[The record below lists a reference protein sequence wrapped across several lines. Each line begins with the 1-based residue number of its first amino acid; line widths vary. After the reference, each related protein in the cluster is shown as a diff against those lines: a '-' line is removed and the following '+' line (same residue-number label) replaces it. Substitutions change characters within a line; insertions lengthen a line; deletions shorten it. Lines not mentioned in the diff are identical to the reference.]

1 MNHQVDQ
8 NNKTYAIRFG
18 LGAIKAVGFNM
29 MTETVNERNNHGK
42 FKDIYDYCKRVDAKS
57 INKKSIEALSKSG
70 SFDCFDK
77 NRRKFFESFDIL
89 ANFANEAKEQ
99 ANSNQMN
106 LFGGIAEE
114 NNLPPLKNPTNW
126 TKKQRLTNEFE
137 AFGFFLNEH
146 PIDDKISE
154 LKKRGIIFSTKIEED
169 LLDDNTIVKLAGVV
183 ASSKHRSG
191 SKGRFCYLNISDPFG
206 IYEVTIFDEALITAN
221 RDLLEDGSE
230 IVIECL
236 IRKDEGGSR
245 IMVKGVFAI
254 DEFIN
259 QTKPSDKEFEDIKKL
274 PPRKEFKGQDNKFS
288 NNKNST
294 NFSNNP
300 APNYQ
305 NKPDKNIDSSLQN
318 SQTSSTNLEE
328 NFDKIEILISD
339 NSAILPLKTVLS
351 QKINIGEKNDGK
363 TTIILVVN
371 DQDKTTKIQLAGLYK
386 IQELDIFRL
395 KNLHPKI
402 KIINV

>member
-1 MNHQVDQ
+1 MTNNESLD
-8 NNKTYAIRFG
+8 NNKYAIRFG

-29 MTETVNERNNHGK
+29 MTETVNERNNNGK

-106 LFGGIAEE
+106 LFGGIDEE
-114 NNLPPLKNPTNW
+114 NNLPALKNPTSW

-191 SKGRFCYLNISDPFG
+191 SKGRFAYLNISDPFG

-245 IMVKGVFAI
+245 IMVKGVFTI

-288 NNKNST
+288 NNKNS
-294 NFSNNP
+294 SNSGNSP

-305 NKPDKNIDSSLQN
+305 NKPNKNNIPAPQEIPTIQEKN
-318 SQTSSTNLEE
+318 Y
-328 NFDKIEILISD
+328 DKIEILISD
-339 NSAILPLKTVLS
+339 KSAILPLKTVLS
-351 QKINIGEKNDGK
+351 QKINSANKNDGK
-363 TTIILVVN
+363 TTIILVVKESEN
-371 DQDKTTKIQLAGLYK
+371 ITKIQLSGLYK

-395 KNLHPKI
+395 KNLHQQI

>member
-1 MNHQVDQ
+1 MNHQDHQ

-29 MTETVNERNNHGK
+29 MTETVIERNNNGK
-42 FKDIYDYCKRVDAKS
+42 FIDIYDYCKRVDAKS
-57 INKKSIEALSKSG
+57 INKKSIEALAKSG

-114 NNLPPLKNPTNW
+114 NNLPTLKNPTIW

-146 PIDDKISE
+146 PIDDKILE

-230 IVIECL
+230 IVIESL

-259 QTKPSDKEFEDIKKL
+259 QTKPSEKEFEDIKKL
-274 PPRKEFKGQDNKFS
+274 PPRKDFKGQDNKFS

-305 NKPDKNIDSSLQN
+305 NKPNKNN
-318 SQTSSTNLEE
+318 SPASQEIPTTQEKNY
-328 NFDKIEILISD
+328 DKIEILISD

-363 TTIILVVN
+363 TTIILIVN
-371 DQDKTTKIQLAGLYK
+371 DQDKTTKIQLASLYK

>member
-1 MNHQVDQ
+1 MTQSDYQ
-8 NNKTYAIRFG
+8 DNKTYAIRFG
-18 LGAIKAVGFNM
+18 LGAIKALGFNM
-29 MTETVNERNNHGK
+29 MIETVNERNINGK

-77 NRRKFFESFDIL
+77 NRRNFFESFEIL
-89 ANFANEAKEQ
+89 TNFANEAKEM

-106 LFGGIAEE
+106 LFGGIDEE
-114 NNLPPLKNPTNW
+114 DNLPALKNQPSWN
-126 TKKQRLTNEFE
+126 KKQRLNHEFE

-146 PIDDKISE
+146 PIDDKILD

-221 RDLLEDGSE
+221 RDLLEDGCE
-230 IVIECL
+230 IIIECL

-259 QTKPSDKEFEDIKKL
+259 QTKPSEKEFEDIKKL

-288 NNKNST
+288 SNKNYTNSNNQSAQNNNKVNKNS
-294 NFSNNP
+294 
-300 APNYQ
+300 
-305 NKPDKNIDSSLQN
+305 DSSLQN
-318 SQTSSTNLEE
+318 TEILSTNIEK
-328 NFDKIEILISD
+328 NFDKIEILIAD

-363 TTIILVVN
+363 TTIILVIN
-371 DQDKTTKIQLAGLYK
+371 DQDKTTKIQLEGLYK
-386 IQELDIFRL
+386 IQELDMFRL

-402 KIINV
+402 KIISI